1 MRSEDETND
10 KVEGRLQSYK
20 ALRAKLNLPPLAD
33 DQQTRQLIFSREER
47 RNADEACHQEQE
59 QERQRRHEAWQY
71 QMLAT
76 HQDVKVVRRKSE
88 VFTQTTDGEEAPL
101 PPPHVAFEL
110 NKLNADL
117 DLNTVSE
124 PVVVDEKGYA
134 WTQHPEIAFFSDDGS
149 RLTVHWITCAH
160 EQKYG
165 WEYSHAI
172 VQRVT
177 WGRTEVEGKVLWCWL
192 ETIERGELSWA
203 SSTEQWT
210 SLCRQ

>member
-1 MRSEDETND
+1 MGSDDETND
-10 KVEGRLQSYK
+10 EVERQLRSYK
-20 ALRAKLNLPPLAD
+20 DLRVRLNLPPLAD
-33 DQQTRQLIFSREER
+33 DQQSRQVMLSREER
-47 RNADEACHQEQE
+47 RSVDEACRQGHEQE
-59 QERQRRHEAWQY
+59 GQQRHEAWEFQV
-71 QMLAT
+71 LAT

-88 VFTQTTDGEEAPL
+88 VFTQTADGEEAPL

-110 NKLNADL
+110 NSLNQDL

-124 PVVVDEKGYA
+124 PIVVDEKGYA
-134 WTQHPEIAFFSDDGS
+134 RTQHPEIAFFSDDGS

-177 WGRTEVEGKVLWCWL
+177 WGRAQVEGKVLWCWL

-203 SSTEQWT
+203 SSTEQWM
-210 SLCRQ
+210 SLCRP

>member
-1 MRSEDETND
+1 MRSDDETND
-10 KVEGRLQSYK
+10 EVERRLRSYK
-20 ALRAKLNLPPLAD
+20 DLRARLNLPPLAD
-33 DQQTRQLIFSREER
+33 DEQCRQLMLSCEER
-47 RNADEACHQEQE
+47 RIVDEDRRQGHE
-59 QERQRRHEAWQY
+59 QERQQRHDAREFQL
-71 QMLAT
+71 LAT

-88 VFTQTTDGEEAPL
+88 VFVLTADGEEAPL

-110 NKLNADL
+110 NTLNHDL

-134 WTQHPEIAFFSDDGS
+134 WTQHPEIAFLSDDGS
-149 RLTVHWITCAH
+149 RLTVHWIACAH

-177 WGRTEVEGKVLWCWL
+177 WSRTKVEEKVLWCWL

-210 SLCRQ
+210 SLCRP